1 MQGAAISA
9 AIHYKWGYI
18 HPVLM
23 QSILIP
29 LSLKDSKILGLY
41 VLGLAMPP
49 RPWIVKQSN
58 PLEALMPAAA
68 PAVDT
73 EKDSDGKSS
82 KKKSKKTK
90 KAD

>member
-1 MQGAAISA
+1 
-9 AIHYKWGYI
+9 
-18 HPVLM
+18 M

-41 VLGLAMPP
+41 IFGLAMPP

-68 PAVDT
+68 PAAAAAES
-73 EKDSDGKSS
+73 EKDSDGKLN